1 MKRRKRNL
9 EKIAINLADYIIY
22 SMTFKDDRNEEISSN
37 NKS

>member
-9 EKIAINLADYIIY
+9 EKVAINLADYIIY

>member
-22 SMTFKDDRNEEISSN
+22 SMTFKDDRNEEISSY